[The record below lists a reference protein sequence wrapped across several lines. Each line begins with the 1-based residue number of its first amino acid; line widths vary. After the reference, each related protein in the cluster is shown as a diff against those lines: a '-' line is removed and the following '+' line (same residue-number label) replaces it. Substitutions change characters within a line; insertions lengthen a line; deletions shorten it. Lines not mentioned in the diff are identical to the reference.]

1 MVSLSRAQNCASI
14 PKSNKNIHRKNAGG
28 FAAQGAA
35 MGGKTQ
41 ADLRGVS
48 GSLGN
53 NAKCSVRTESIDRE
67 TGEIIGFKTPR
78 DPMLSRVMRYILQS
92 VARKALMKKS
102 RIHGCN
108 RWRQKGKDIQ
118 VWQSKEFK
126 TASFSGLQTCGSV
139 WDCPI
144 CAAKIAE
151 RRRVEIITAM
161 TAHKAAG
168 GCVQLLTLTAPH
180 QRTDKLGDILEMQAT
195 ALKIF
200 NSDRAARQ
208 VFEEMGLVG
217 SIRALEVTH
226 GRKSQYNNGWHAH
239 YHILQFA
246 GVGRDLASFDDFQR
260 KDWAARLYLRWAH
273 SCERAGLDTPSY
285 AHGLKLDDGSKAAAY
300 VSKWGLEDEMTKGHT
315 KKSAQGET
323 PFDFLRSHLE
333 DETDTQ
339 ALFLFREF
347 SEAFKG
353 KRQLYWSTGLKK
365 RFAIGEASDDELN
378 NMMDDYAE
386 LLGTITLEQWRA
398 VLKVEAR
405 GEVLQLAVAGGWPA
419 VTLFLNSLQKE
430 VKYEHSDDS

>member
-1 MVSLSRAQNCASI
+1 MVSLSRAPKCASI
-14 PKSNKNIHRKNAGG
+14 PEQHTNTPRKRAGG

-41 ADLRGVS
+41 ANLRGFS
-48 GSLGN
+48 GSLGST
-53 NAKCSVRTESIDRE
+53 AKCSVKTESIDPE
-67 TGEIIGFKTPR
+67 TGEISNAKSPR
-78 DPMLSRVMRYILQS
+78 DPMAIRVMRYILQS
-92 VARKALMKKS
+92 VARKALVKKS
-102 RIHGCN
+102 RIHACL
-108 RWRQKGKDIQ
+108 RWHQKGKDVQ

-126 TASFSGLQTCGSV
+126 TASYSGLQTCGSV
-139 WDCPI
+139 WECPV

-161 TAHKAAG
+161 AAHKAASG
-168 GCVQLLTLTAPH
+168 LVFLLTLTAPH
-180 QRTDKLGDILEMQAT
+180 KRTDKLGDLLEMQAT

-208 VFEEMGLVG
+208 VFEEMGIVG

-246 GVGRDLASFDDFQR
+246 GVGVDLARFDDTQR
-260 KDWAARLYLRWAH
+260 KDWAVKLYLRWAH
-273 SCERAGLDTPSY
+273 SCERAGLETPSFE
-285 AHGLKLDDGSKAAAY
+285 HGLKLDDGTKAAAY

-333 DETDTQ
+333 DETDRQ
-339 ALFLFREF
+339 ALILFREF
-347 SEAFKG
+347 AEVFKG

-365 RFAIGEASDDELN
+365 RFSIGEASDDELN
-378 NMMDDYAE
+378 NMQDDYAD
-386 LLGTITLEQWRA
+386 LLGTITVEQWRA
-398 VLKVEAR
+398 VLKAEAR
-405 GEVLQLAVAGGWPA
+405 GEVLQLAAAGGWPA
-419 VTLFLNSLQKE
+419 VVLFLDSLMRIP
-430 VKYEHSDDS
+430 DLPLR